1 MKKDTLNNFI
11 GKIYA
16 TMGIGLLV
24 SGFVSFLMLYIF
36 PEKTIH
42 LLNSYSILAVAG
54 FGFLEVVIAIIFTLT
69 RSYISSLI
77 IYVLFTV
84 MNGVTL
90 SATLLFYTKSSI
102 FSAFISTAIL
112 FFVMAVYGNVTKK
125 DLSGITEISLMV
137 LVGIIIAGI
146 VNIFLGSGSIS
157 FITSIASIVIFSI
170 FTASDNQRIRNSY
183 HRIRNK
189 EDYNKA
195 VINLAMNLYLD
206 FLNLFLNNVNN

>member
-11 GKIYA
+11 VKVYA
-16 TMGIGLLV
+16 IMGLGLLV
-24 SGFVSFLMLYIF
+24 SAFVSFLMLYIF

-42 LLNSYSILAVAG
+42 LLNSYSILAVVG
-54 FGFLEVVIAIIFTLT
+54 FGVLEVVIAIIFTLT

-77 IYVLFTV
+77 IYILFTV
-84 MNGVTL
+84 MNGITL

-146 VNIFLGSGSIS
+146 VNIFLGSGFIS
-157 FITSIASIVIFSI
+157 FVTSIASIVIFSI